1 VALSADFASIGAL
14 GATVSDRPFAGAVHV
29 YELTDSTLAT
39 AVLQDPTPATNSF
52 FGAVLSASGSRVA
65 VGHTRGSGREV
76 KGEVH
81 LFEIIPPNGVA
92 RSISK
97 AGAVTIEF
105 FARPGINYDVQR
117 AVAAN
122 GPWTHVATQTASANG
137 QVIFTDNDPPSPNA
151 YYRLRHGW

>member
-1 VALSADFASIGAL
+1 
-14 GATVSDRPFAGAVHV
+14 
-29 YELTDSTLAT
+29 
-39 AVLQDPTPATNSF
+39 
-52 FGAVLSASGSRVA
+52 
-65 VGHTRGSGREV
+65 V

-137 QVIFTDNDPPSPNA
+137 QVIFTDNAPPSPNA